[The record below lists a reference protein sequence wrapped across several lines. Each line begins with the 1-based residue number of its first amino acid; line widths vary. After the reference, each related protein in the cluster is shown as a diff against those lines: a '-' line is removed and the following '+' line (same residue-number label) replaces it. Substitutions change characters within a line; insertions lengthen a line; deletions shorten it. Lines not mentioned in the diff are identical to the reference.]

1 MDPKLILVSWG
12 KSIITT
18 IMIWLLERIN
28 EDIFAKDPSPIIIS
42 DSFGRSKNNNTQRY
56 ERLDKE
62 RLRVE

>member
-1 MDPKLILVSWG
+1 MSWG
-12 KSIITT
+12 KSIIST

-42 DSFGRSKNNNTQRY
+42 DSFGRSNNNNQRY

>member
-28 EDIFAKDPSPIIIS
+28 EDIFAKDPSPIIFS
-42 DSFGRSKNNNTQRY
+42 DSFGRSNNNN
-56 ERLDKE
+56 
-62 RLRVE
+62 

>member
-18 IMIWLLERIN
+18 IIIWLLERIN

-42 DSFGRSKNNNTQRY
+42 DSFGRSNNNN
-56 ERLDKE
+56 
-62 RLRVE
+62 